1 MLARSAIP
9 CHRHQP
15 CPHRTPALV
24 CAHTRTRVGA
34 GAMKK
39 ALCTTS
45 TSLGAGTATTTPAHV
60 HLAQSPATLCP
71 QVQLAHCRLSPT
83 PSRTFRGVPTPIS
96 CPGLSACLDL
106 LAEGAHHKRNRDR
119 PRAGPKPRREEPIP
133 GQTRWKLTQSRL
145 GSPQTPVTTSLT
157 PRAPARSHPASLDS
171 QGQRRSA
178 AKGSGANLRER
189 VCWGRGLGAG
199 PTHPSSQ
206 RGCVRC

>member
-1 MLARSAIP
+1 MSTPQSSLSHLDWPEALSHPNRVGPQRLATAFNVGALSHP
-9 CHRHQP
+9 LCHRHQP

-60 HLAQSPATLCP
+60 HLAQSPARLCP
-71 QVQLAHCRLSPT
+71 QVQLAQCRLSPT

-106 LAEGAHHKRNRDR
+106 LAEGAHHK
-119 PRAGPKPRREEPIP
+119 
-133 GQTRWKLTQSRL
+133 LT
-145 GSPQTPVTTSLT
+145 GTG
-157 PRAPARSHPASLDS
+157 
-171 QGQRRSA
+171 QGQAPNPGERSPSLG
-178 AKGSGANLRER
+178 KPDGS
-189 VCWGRGLGAG
+189 
-199 PTHPSSQ
+199 
-206 RGCVRC
+206 